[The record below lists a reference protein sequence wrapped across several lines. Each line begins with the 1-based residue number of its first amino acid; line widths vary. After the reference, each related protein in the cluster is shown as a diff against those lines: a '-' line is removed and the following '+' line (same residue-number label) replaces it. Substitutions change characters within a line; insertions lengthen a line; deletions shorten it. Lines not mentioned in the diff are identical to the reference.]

1 MILVDRA
8 LAERERNG
16 NPVRVAIVGAGYSG
30 RNIAYQIIHSFPGL
44 RLVAIA
50 NRTLTAAHAALAA
63 AGVADVRTVDTT
75 PALERAIRDQCVAIT
90 DNAAVVCEAD
100 GIDAVIEATGTV
112 EFACGVALRAIEHR
126 KHVILINVEL
136 DATLGPILK
145 SYADRAGVVYSNTDG
160 DEPGVAMN
168 MIRFVRS
175 IGLKPV
181 VAGNLKGLYD
191 PYRTPE
197 TQRGFAEAQRQKA
210 TTMTSFADGTKL
222 SMELTVL
229 ANATG
234 FRAARRGMYGP
245 TLSHVNDS
253 RQFFSDKLFDNGI
266 VDFLIGAAPGHG
278 AFVVGYSEDPVK
290 AAYLKYLKMGDGPLY
305 TFYTPFHLPHLEI
318 PLTVS
323 RAVLFGDATVAPMG
337 APVCD
342 SLAIAKRDLKPGEV
356 LDGPGGFTCYALI
369 ENYDQ
374 GLRENALPMG
384 ISEGCTVTRA
394 IPKDH
399 AVTYNDV
406 LLPEGRLCDRLRD
419 EQKARFRDPSASA
432 PAGAGEVERHPIA
445 ASC

>member
-8 LAERERNG
+8 LAERERIG

-30 RNIAYQIIHSFPGL
+30 RNIAYQIAHSFPGL
-44 RLVAIA
+44 RLVAMA
-50 NRTLTAAHAALAA
+50 NRTLAAACAALAG
-63 AGVADVRTVDTT
+63 AGVTAVRTVDTT
-75 PALERAIRDQCVAIT
+75 PAVERAIREQCVAVT
-90 DNAAVVCEAD
+90 DNALAVCEAE

-112 EFACGVALRAIEHR
+112 EFACGVALRSIKHR

-191 PYRTPE
+191 PYRTPK
-197 TQRGFAEAQRQKA
+197 TQRGFAEAHQQKA

-234 FRAARRGMYGP
+234 FGVARRGMYGP

-253 RQFFSDKLFDNGI
+253 REFFSDKPSDNGI

-278 AFVVGYSEDPVK
+278 AFVVGYSEDPMK

-323 RAVLFGDATVAPMG
+323 RAVLFGDATVAPIG
-337 APVCD
+337 APACD
-342 SLAIAKRDLKPGEV
+342 SLAIAKRDLKAGEI
-356 LDGPGGFTCYALI
+356 LDGPGGFMSYALI
-369 ENYDQ
+369 ENYRQ
-374 GLRENALPMG
+374 GLREDALPMG
-384 ISEGCTVTRA
+384 ISEGCTLTRD
-394 IPKDH
+394 IPKDQV
-399 AVTYNDV
+399 VTYKDV
-406 LLPEGRLCDRLRD
+406 VLPEGRLCDRLRD
-419 EQKARFRDPSASA
+419 EQKARFRDSA
-432 PAGAGEVERHPIA
+432 PAEAEIECRPIT
-445 ASC
+445 ASY